1 MPRFR
6 YSFVRPDGVIAQA
19 IGEAESEFAL
29 AARLQREHCYLL
41 SAGPELSWRSQLAN
55 LTLRTGQSSLVLALH
70 ELGSLVKAGLPVDRG
85 LTVVAELFPEPRL
98 KGALLRVRDAVRRGV
113 SLADAMEAEPD
124 YFMAFHVNL
133 VRAGEAAGALD
144 DALLRL
150 AEHLR
155 QKDALRGQIMVALIY
170 PAILMLVGVA
180 ALILLATV
188 VLPQLAPIFAD
199 AGQQMPLPTQLILD
213 ASDFLQRFGWL
224 VVVLAVLGVMALRQ
238 YLQKPENGLRWDRI
252 KLRLPVLGSIIMA
265 VQTAWFARTSGT
277 LLKAGVA
284 LPTALVLARQTVTNR
299 AMSEALR
306 LATIDV
312 RAGRKLTD
320 ALQKSGVFSLLT
332 AQLISVGEEV
342 GHLDDM
348 LIHQAELFERS
359 AARDIERLVAILV
372 PALTIVI
379 GSSVA
384 GVLASILLAV
394 MKLNELAS

>member
-1 MPRFR
+1 M
-6 YSFVRPDGVIAQA
+6 IAQGT
-19 IGEAESEFAL
+19 GEAESELEL
-29 AARLQREHCYLL
+29 ASRLQREHCYLL
-41 SAGPELSWRSQLAN
+41 SIGPERSWQSRLTN
-55 LTLRTGQSSLVLALH
+55 LTLKTGRSSLVLALH

-85 LTVVAELFPEPRL
+85 LSVVAELFPEPRL
-98 KGALLRVRDAVRRGV
+98 RASLVRVRDSVRRGL
-113 SLADAMEAEPD
+113 SLADAMEAEPA
-124 YFMAFHVNL
+124 YFSAFHVNL
-133 VRAGEAAGALD
+133 VRAGEVGASLD
-144 DALLRL
+144 EALLRL

-155 QKDALRGQIMVALIY
+155 QKDALRGQILVALIY

-199 AGQQMPLPTQLILD
+199 AGQQMPLPTRLILESAD
-213 ASDFLQRFGWL
+213 WLRRFGWL
-224 VVVLAVLGVMALRQ
+224 VILLIILGALALRQ
-238 YLQKPENGLRWDRI
+238 HLKTLENRLRWDRL
-252 KLRLPVLGSIIMA
+252 KLRLPLAGAVIMA

-306 LATIDV
+306 LATIEV
-312 RAGRKLTD
+312 RGGRSLTD
-320 ALQKSGVFSLLT
+320 ALQKSGVFPRLS
-332 AQLISVGEEV
+332 AQLISVGEES

-348 LIHQAELFERS
+348 LVHQAELFERG

-372 PALTIVI
+372 PALTIII
-379 GSSVA
+379 GVSVA